1 MRYFLFFMLS
11 CLYATGV
18 FADNARLYN
27 QLDSVVVAS
36 VTFTREKERH
46 IFQMKKSIPFTKSA
60 EKRLKLYDDIF
71 NEYHFFRFDSA
82 MVYVDKGIKLA
93 KESHDSHYTQLNI
106 IHKATLLSS
115 AGLYSEALLLLD
127 RLDDNPISPELIY
140 DYNLALYWL
149 YTYWCDYAEQS
160 DYRAEYW
167 EKKLEYLRKTIAV
180 AKDRP
185 NDYYYLLGE
194 YEMYI
199 ENNHAKALHYY
210 NKVLSLEPE
219 NTRLYSTASFAAAC
233 CYEHLK
239 QYDKYESYMIRT
251 AITDIMTPVK
261 ENLSL
266 YKVAVWLFS
275 TNGDIRRAET
285 YMSLSIDDA
294 KFYSNRLRIISSTDK
309 LPMIVSRFKTK
320 INGQNN
326 RLRWALMGVVFLLLA
341 LIVASAFIVRQNA
354 LLTKRRKEIAAQ
366 NNKLKGL
373 NEELSQLNDKLT
385 MRNENLVDVNQRR
398 ENLAKLYIDLCSK
411 YIDRLNNYQT
421 FVYRKIKVNQIN
433 DLKNAVA
440 SSRLSDDDAAS
451 FLHGFDKA
459 FLDLY
464 PSFVGEFNK
473 LLAPGN
479 VVSLKS
485 GSMPTELRLFALI
498 RLGVKESSEIANLL
512 FCTPRTI
519 YNYRSAIKAKA
530 INKETFEDDVR
541 SLCM

>member
-1 MRYFLFFMLS
+1 MKYLLFFLLS
-11 CLYATGV
+11 CLFSADV
-18 FADNARLYN
+18 VADNSRLYHR
-27 QLDSVVVAS
+27 LDSVVAAS
-36 VTFTREKERH
+36 MTFTKEKERR
-46 IFQMKKSIPFTKSA
+46 ISQMKKSIPHTRNA
-60 EKRLKLYDDIF
+60 EERLKLYDDIF
-71 NEYHFFRFDSA
+71 DEYHFFRFDSA
-82 MVYVDKGIKLA
+82 MVYVDKGVKLA
-93 KESHDSHYTQLNI
+93 TESHDSYYTQLNI
-106 IHKATLLSS
+106 INKATLLSS
-115 AGLYSEALLLLD
+115 AGLYSEALMLLNK
-127 RLDDNPISPELIY
+127 LDDAPISQNLVY

-149 YTYWCDYAEQS
+149 YTYWCDYADHS
-160 DYRAEYW
+160 DYRTVYW
-167 EKKLEYLRKTIAV
+167 DKKLDCLRKTIAV
-180 AKDRP
+180 AKDRG
-185 NDYYYLLGE
+185 NEYYYLLGE

-199 ENNHAKALHYY
+199 GKNHSKALHYY

-219 NTRLYSTASFAAAC
+219 NTRLYSTACFAAAC
-233 CYEHLK
+233 CYEHFK

-251 AITDIMTPVK
+251 AITDIMTPIK

-275 TNGDIRRAET
+275 NNGDTRRAEK

-294 KFYSNRLRIISSTDK
+294 KFYGNRLRIISSNDK
-309 LPMIVSRFKTK
+309 LPMIVSRFKVE
-320 INGQNN
+320 INGQNK
-326 RLRWALMGVVFLLLA
+326 RLRLALLGSGFLLLA
-341 LIVASAFIVRQNA
+341 LIVASVFIDRQNR

-366 NNKLKGL
+366 NKQLKGL

-398 ENLAKLYIDLCSK
+398 EKLAKLYIDLCSK
-411 YIDRLNNYQT
+411 YIDRLNSYQT

-433 DLKNAVA
+433 DLKNAVM
-440 SSRLSDDDAAS
+440 STRLSDEDAAS

-464 PSFVGEFNK
+464 PTFVEEFNR
-473 LLAPGN
+473 LLTPGN

-485 GSMPTELRLFALI
+485 GNMPTELRLFALI

-530 INKETFEDDVR
+530 ISKETFEDDVR

>member
-1 MRYFLFFMLS
+1 
-11 CLYATGV
+11 
-18 FADNARLYN
+18 
-27 QLDSVVVAS
+27 
-36 VTFTREKERH
+36 
-46 IFQMKKSIPFTKSA
+46 
-60 EKRLKLYDDIF
+60 
-71 NEYHFFRFDSA
+71 
-82 MVYVDKGIKLA
+82 
-93 KESHDSHYTQLNI
+93 
-106 IHKATLLSS
+106 
-115 AGLYSEALLLLD
+115 
-127 RLDDNPISPELIY
+127 
-140 DYNLALYWL
+140 
-149 YTYWCDYAEQS
+149 
-160 DYRAEYW
+160 
-167 EKKLEYLRKTIAV
+167 
-180 AKDRP
+180 
-185 NDYYYLLGE
+185 
-194 YEMYI
+194 
-199 ENNHAKALHYY
+199 
-210 NKVLSLEPE
+210 
-219 NTRLYSTASFAAAC
+219 
-233 CYEHLK
+233 
-239 QYDKYESYMIRT
+239 
-251 AITDIMTPVK
+251 
-261 ENLSL
+261 
-266 YKVAVWLFS
+266 
-275 TNGDIRRAET
+275 
-285 YMSLSIDDA
+285 MSLSIDDA

-326 RLRWALMGVVFLLLA
+326 RLRWALLGGVFLLLA

-373 NEELSQLNDKLT
+373 NDELSQLNDKLT

-440 SSRLSDDDAAS
+440 SSRLSDEDAAS

>member
-1 MRYFLFFMLS
+1 MRYFLFSLLACLS
-11 CLYATGV
+11 TAGA
-18 FADNARLYN
+18 FADNSNLYWR
-27 QLDSVVVAS
+27 LDSVVNAS
-36 VTFTREKERH
+36 ATFTMEKERH
-46 IFQMKKSIPFTKSA
+46 IYQMKKHIPLTKSA
-60 EKRLKLYDDIF
+60 TTRLKLYDDIF
-71 NEYHFFRFDSA
+71 NEYHYFRFDSA
-82 MVYVDKGIKLA
+82 MVYVDKGIRLA
-93 KESHDSHYTQLNI
+93 KESHDSYYTQLNI

-115 AGLYSEALLLLD
+115 AGLYSEALALLD
-127 RLDDNPISPELIY
+127 KLDDTPISQGLVY

-149 YTYWCDYAEQS
+149 YTYWSDYADNSE
-160 DYRAEYW
+160 YRSVYW
-167 EKKLEYLRKTIAV
+167 DKKLEYLRKTIAV

-194 YEMYI
+194 YEMYVN
-199 ENNHAKALHYY
+199 NNHTNALHYY

-219 NTRLYSTASFAAAC
+219 NTRLYSTACFAAAC

-239 QYDKYESYMIRT
+239 QYEKYESYMVRT

-309 LPMIVSRFKTK
+309 LPMIVSRFKAK
-320 INGQNN
+320 INGQNK
-326 RLRWALMGVVFLLLA
+326 RLRLALLGGLFLLLA
-341 LIVASAFIVRQNA
+341 LVVAAAFIVRQNG
-354 LLTKRRKEIAAQ
+354 LLAKRRKEIAEQ
-366 NNKLKGL
+366 NKLLKGL
-373 NEELSQLNDKLT
+373 NEELSELNGKLT
-385 MRNENLVDVNQRR
+385 TRNENLVDVNQRR
-398 ENLAKLYIDLCSK
+398 EKLAKLYIDLCSK
-411 YIDRLNNYQT
+411 YIDRLNSYQT
-421 FVYRKIKVNQIN
+421 FVYRKVKVNQIN
-433 DLKNAVA
+433 DLKNAVT
-440 SSRLSDDDAAS
+440 SSRLSDEDAVS

-464 PSFVGEFNK
+464 PSFVAEFNK

-479 VVSLKS
+479 LVSLKS
-485 GSMPTELRLFALI
+485 GNMPTELRLFALI